1 MSNKLKSIIA
11 IVSIS
16 VLAFSCVKFP
26 DPNNGNQTG
35 TLKISE
41 TFDWK
46 TIETKKVSSSGTF
59 SVINQS
65 GDTIAKNLPAG
76 EYDLYV
82 GKGSTLTVV
91 ASTVDI
97 YAETKAISVPASG
110 VKTRVF
116 FPAENKYAT
125 VMFEDLFP
133 YSGDKDMNDVVY
145 GLNIEYDLDNRGR
158 VLAVNF
164 NIEPRA
170 VGSAKQFIGIGA
182 NFTGFPVE
190 VSKITRRSTTLTGL
204 INNHADLSPI
214 YNIDPKVNYFNPV
227 NPNDQANADYK
238 VAPFTGN
245 FRSFFA
251 APTTGTTFYN
261 VFNSEPSLTSHK
273 FTAQVIL
280 NSVIPYA
287 NFTFLEA
294 FNANKVNISLFAS
307 FESKSHEVHFK
318 GQLPSKYFDQ
328 ALFQPTGRTDFSSS
342 SDNWVWAIMSDKSVR
357 HPVESKKIYS
367 AYPNFATWAENQNIT
382 NWYGSKVMDSLF
394 TKINFTYFE

>member
-1 MSNKLKSIIA
+1 MSNKLKNIFVITG
-11 IVSIS
+11 IVL
-16 VLAFSCVKFP
+16 VAFSCVKFP
-26 DPNNGNQTG
+26 DPNGGTQTG
-35 TLKISE
+35 LLNISE
-41 TFDWK
+41 NFDWK
-46 TIETKKVSSSGTF
+46 TIETKKVSSTGTF
-59 SVINQS
+59 SVLNQD

-76 EYDLYV
+76 EYDLNV
-82 GKGSTLTVV
+82 GKGSNLTVV

-97 YAETKAISVPASG
+97 FAETKAISTPASG
-110 VKTRVF
+110 VKTRIY

-158 VLAVNF
+158 VLAINF

-170 VGSAKQFIGIGA
+170 VGSAKQYIGIGA

-190 VSKITRRSTTLTGL
+190 VSKITRTSSTRPGLT
-204 INNHADLSPI
+204 NNHADLAPI
-214 YNIDPKVNYFNPV
+214 YTIDPKVNYFNPV

-251 APTTGTTFYN
+251 TPATGTTFYN
-261 VFNSEPSLTSHK
+261 VFNSEPSLTSVK

-287 NFTFLEA
+287 NFSFLDSY
-294 FNANKVNISLFAS
+294 NVNKVNISLFAS

-318 GQLPSKYFDQ
+318 GQIPSKYFDQ
-328 ALFQPTGRTDFSSS
+328 ALFQPTGRTNFSSS
-342 SDNWVWAIMSDKSVR
+342 ADNWVWAIMSDKSVR
-357 HPVESKKIYS
+357 HTLESKKIYN
-367 AYPNFATWAENQNIT
+367 AYPGFATWAENQTIT
-382 NWYGSKVMDSLF
+382 NWYGTKVTDSLF
-394 TKINFTYFE
+394 TKINFAYYQ